1 MLVRCHVSIP
11 HYYMFII
18 PHVSLFSQM
27 PFTPKGDGHIDVE
40 TEEEGVKKTKRVQ
53 DPIPPRY
60 HPKWHRLGE
69 EGRWV
74 YQYEDIESEQN

>member
-1 MLVRCHVSIP
+1 
-11 HYYMFII
+11 
-18 PHVSLFSQM
+18 M

-40 TEEEGVKKTKRVQ
+40 TEEGDVKKTKRVQ

-60 HPKWHRLGE
+60 HPKWHRVGE